1 MRRLDRTEQI
11 INEDPRVKVSVMF
24 GRGKFQNGVLVEP
37 AADFALDP
45 SDMAQV
51 EAFRN
56 KIWPTI
62 ERVNAY
68 APQHS
73 RIFKE
78 VRVQSA
84 YCISPLTDSL

>member
-1 MRRLDRTEQI
+1 MLTVRIEKI
-11 INEDPRVKVSVMF
+11 INEDPCVRASVMF

-37 AADFALDP
+37 AAGCVLDP
-45 SDMAQV
+45 SDARQV
-51 EAFRN
+51 EEFRN
-56 KIWPTI
+56 RIWPTI

-78 VRVQSA
+78 ARAQS
-84 YCISPLTDSL
+84 TFE

>member
-1 MRRLDRTEQI
+1 
-11 INEDPRVKVSVMF
+11 MF

-37 AADFALDP
+37 VSDFALDP
-45 SDMAQV
+45 DNTEQV
-51 EAFRN
+51 EAYRN

-78 VRVQSA
+78 VR
-84 YCISPLTDSL
+84 I

>member
-1 MRRLDRTEQI
+1 
-11 INEDPRVKVSVMF
+11 MF

-37 AADFALDP
+37 AAGSALDP
-45 SDMAQV
+45 GDVEQV
-51 EAFRN
+51 AAFRN

-78 VRVQSA
+78 ARAQS
-84 YCISPLTDSL
+84 TFE

>member
-1 MRRLDRTEQI
+1 MRWRDYAEQI
-11 INEDPRVKVSVMF
+11 INEDPRVKASLMF

-37 AADFALDP
+37 ATDSALDP
-45 SDMAQV
+45 NDMAQV

-78 VRVQSA
+78 VRVKPA
-84 YCISPLTDSL
+84 

>member
-1 MRRLDRTEQI
+1 
-11 INEDPRVKVSVMF
+11 MF

-37 AADFALDP
+37 EADFALDP
-45 SDMAQV
+45 SDVAQV

-56 KIWPTI
+56 KIWSTI

-78 VRVQSA
+78 AR
-84 YCISPLTDSL
+84 I